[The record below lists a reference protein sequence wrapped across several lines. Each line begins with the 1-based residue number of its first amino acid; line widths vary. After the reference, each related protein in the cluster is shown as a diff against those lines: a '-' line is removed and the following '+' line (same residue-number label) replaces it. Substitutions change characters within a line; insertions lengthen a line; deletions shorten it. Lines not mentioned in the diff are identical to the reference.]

1 MNDYALDKKLK
12 SEYIFYVFALS
23 IVDSLSKKIGKR
35 PNNMNRPRMLLNKGK
50 DTAFGSTE

>member
-1 MNDYALDKKLK
+1 MTYALDKKLK
-12 SEYIFYVFALS
+12 SECIFYVFALS

-50 DTAFGSTE
+50 DTAFGSAE